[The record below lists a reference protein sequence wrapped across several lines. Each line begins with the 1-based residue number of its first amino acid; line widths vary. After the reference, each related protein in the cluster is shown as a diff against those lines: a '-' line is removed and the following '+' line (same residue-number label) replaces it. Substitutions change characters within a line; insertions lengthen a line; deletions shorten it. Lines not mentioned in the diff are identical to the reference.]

1 MRLLNTLILIVPS
14 ILGMVFAAYL
24 LHEGK
29 QNWGWFLFASLV
41 MFGVGVANIP
51 SDKELTKESE

>member
-1 MRLLNTLILIVPS
+1 
-14 ILGMVFAAYL
+14 MVFAAYL